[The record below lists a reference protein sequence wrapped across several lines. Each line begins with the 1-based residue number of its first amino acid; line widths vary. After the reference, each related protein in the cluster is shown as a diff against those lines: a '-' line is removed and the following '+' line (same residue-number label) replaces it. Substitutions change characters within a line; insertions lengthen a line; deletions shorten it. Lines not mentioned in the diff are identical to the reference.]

1 MAITTSQTEINA
13 IDALYP
19 VAGQDNDSQD
29 LEIILAILKPV

>member
-19 VAGQDNDSQD
+19 VAGIQDND
-29 LEIILAILKPV
+29 LRF